1 MVENTPRE
9 FSTTYRIAIAMI
21 QMKNSTID
29 RTSEI
34 LNADQMS
41 MCRSCSRARRGPR
54 PAALPLPPRAFAAP
68 PAGRAVGAAV
78 RAGPPGGGADGG
90 AGRAAAGAAA
100 GAADWA
106 RIAPL
111 AGIDWVADT
120 GGGPSGRDRKSTR
133 LNSS

>member
-41 MCRSCSRARRGPR
+41 MCRSWSRARRGPR
-54 PAALPLPPRAFAAP
+54 PAALPLPRCLAALLAGRP
-68 PAGRAVGAAV
+68 GGAAGRA
-78 RAGPPGGGADGG
+78 GPLGADGGTG
-90 AGRAAAGAAA
+90 AGRAAAGAAPDA

-111 AGIDWVADT
+111 AG
-120 GGGPSGRDRKSTR
+120 
-133 LNSS
+133 